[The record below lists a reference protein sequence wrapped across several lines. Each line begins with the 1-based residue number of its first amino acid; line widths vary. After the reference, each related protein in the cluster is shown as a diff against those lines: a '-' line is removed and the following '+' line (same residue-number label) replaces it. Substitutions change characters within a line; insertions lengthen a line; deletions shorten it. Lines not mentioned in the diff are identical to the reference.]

1 MINTDNVI
9 HIQTLGQFSVSTGER
24 SIDNK
29 ANQAKKPWSILQYL
43 ITFRNRDI
51 AANELIELIWS
62 DDQSANPGG
71 ALKTLVFRSRKLL
84 EPLGIPPQN
93 LIIQRRGSYAWN
105 PEYKTVV
112 DADEFED
119 LCIRAASDG
128 IGEEEQLRL
137 YLQAIDL
144 YKGDFLPK
152 SSWESW
158 VVPISARYHSIYL
171 QAVHKTIELL
181 TLASDWEAIAGLC
194 EKAIR
199 IEPFDEDLRYSLI
212 YALHS
217 AGKQNLALEHYK
229 RTIDSFY
236 NEFSITPSERLKDLY
251 KIIRDEE
258 HGVTTDLSIIQESLQ
273 ELQKTG
279 GAYYCEYSVFR
290 DIYQLEQR
298 AIERT
303 GDSIYLCLLTVRTA
317 GGELPKP
324 SVMVRAMDSLGKA
337 ISGSLRR
344 GDVYARYSIAQY
356 IVLLPTASYENGC
369 SVMKRIA
376 ASFKKEYTRKDLV
389 IDYALQSVL
398 LRQDGQL

>member
-1 MINTDNVI
+1 MTNTDNVI
-9 HIQTLGQFSVSTGER
+9 HVQTLGQFSVSIGGH
-24 SIDNK
+24 SINNK
-29 ANQAKKPWSILQYL
+29 ENQAKKPWSILQYL
-43 ITFRNRDI
+43 IAFRNRDI
-51 AANELIELIWS
+51 TSNELIELIWS

-84 EPLGIPPQN
+84 EPLGIPPQE
-93 LIIQRRGSYAWN
+93 LIVQRRGSYAWN
-105 PEYKTVV
+105 PEYQTLV
-112 DADEFED
+112 DADEFEA
-119 LCIRAASDG
+119 LCLRAADDG
-128 IGEEEQLRL
+128 AGKDEQLRL
-137 YLQAIDL
+137 CLQAIDL
-144 YKGDFLPK
+144 YQGDFLPK
-152 SSWESW
+152 SAWESW
-158 VVPISARYHSIYL
+158 VAPISARYHSLYL
-171 QAVHKTIELL
+171 QAAHKAVELL
-181 TLASDWEAIAGLC
+181 TSLSNWEEIATLC

-199 IEPFDEDLRYSLI
+199 IEPFDEDLHYSLI

-217 AGKQNLALEHYK
+217 AGRQNLALEHYK
-229 RTIDSFY
+229 RTIDQFY

-258 HGVTTDLSIIQESLQ
+258 HGVTTDLSIIQESMQ
-273 ELQKTG
+273 EQQRTD

-303 GDSIYLCLLTVRTA
+303 GDSIYLCLLTVRLEN
-317 GGELPKP
+317 GELPKT
-324 SVMVRAMDSLGKA
+324 SVMVRAMDALNRA

-369 SVMKRIA
+369 SVMKRITT
-376 ASFKKEYTRKDLV
+376 SFKKEYFRKDLV

-398 LRQDGQL
+398 LR